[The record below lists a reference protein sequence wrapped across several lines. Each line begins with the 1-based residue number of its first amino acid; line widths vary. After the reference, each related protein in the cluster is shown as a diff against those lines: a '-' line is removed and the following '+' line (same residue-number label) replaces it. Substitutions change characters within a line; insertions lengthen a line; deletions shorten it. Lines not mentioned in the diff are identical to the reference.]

1 MYMLNNVSV
10 PIYMLIAC
18 YHGNTV
24 RYNNYNIL
32 LCDIVPVSIVKA
44 EHGLLSQFE
53 VSSR

>member
-18 YHGNTV
+18 YHGSTV
-24 RYNNYNIL
+24 RYNNYIL
-32 LCDIVPVSIVKA
+32 LCDIVPVSIVMA

-53 VSSR
+53 GSGR